1 MSTKLK
7 RIACICFADD
17 ALRKDEAVPEKKI
30 ARRDQQ
36 TQTRDVCSDSS
47 SLRRSTSLGGDLD
60 TSRPTPD
67 ASCNQEIFEFLSHL
81 ENEVSKLR
89 AQSDCNLSSEDVDR
103 KFLKTLKNN
112 ITEWKEKSMTI
123 GSNGKHILEIILCRL
138 AKATKCWVLKTSS
151 LMFWYYVVYFFLSFY
166 WSLFCMI
173 ILPRLWRS

>member
-1 MSTKLK
+1 LC
-7 RIACICFADD
+7 AFADD
-17 ALRKDEAVPEKKI
+17 VLQKDEAVPGKKI

-60 TSRPTPD
+60 ASRPQPD

-81 ENEVSKLR
+81 ETEVSKLR
-89 AQSDCNLSSEDVDR
+89 AQSDCNLSSEEVDR

-123 GSNGKHILEIILCRL
+123 GTGGKQH
-138 AKATKCWVLKTSS
+138 
-151 LMFWYYVVYFFLSFY
+151 
-166 WSLFCMI
+166 
-173 ILPRLWRS
+173 